1 MTPEGTRMHRW
12 RDLVEV
18 PHGYGPTVVTFGVF
32 DGVHRG
38 HQLVIASA
46 VEQARAAA
54 ASSVVVTFD
63 PHPTSVVR
71 PEAVPAR
78 LTSLDQRLELFAE
91 LGVDAAVV
99 VTFVPERSRQPAEEF
114 IREVAGALRPV
125 GVVVGDDFRF
135 GFKAAGDVALLDRLG
150 STLGFTVTG
159 LTRSEADPAWS
170 STKVR
175 ERLAAGDVAGA
186 GEILGRPYLIDGPV
200 VRGDQRGRLL
210 GVPTAN
216 VPADPAYALPADGV
230 YAGWLTRRDQVD
242 VDPLPAAI
250 SVGTKPQFGP
260 HERIIEAHVID
271 RADLELYDVPVRIE
285 FVARIRGQETFDSV
299 EALIDTM
306 RADIDRTRALVTTSD
321 HGSSSGH

>member
-1 MTPEGTRMHRW
+1 MHRW

-18 PHGYGPTVVTFGVF
+18 PQGYGPTVVTFGVF

-38 HQLVIASA
+38 HQKVIATA
-46 VEQARAAA
+46 VARARSAA
-54 ASSVVVTFD
+54 AKPVVVTFD
-63 PHPTSVVR
+63 PHPAAVVR
-71 PEAVPAR
+71 PEALPAR

-99 VTFVPERSRQPAEEF
+99 VAFTPERSRQPAEEF
-114 IREVAGALRPV
+114 IREVVGALRPV

-150 STLGFTVTG
+150 ATLGFTVTG
-159 LTRSEADPAWS
+159 LERGDTSAAWS

-175 ERLAAGDVAGA
+175 ERLTAGDVAGA
-186 GEILGRPYLIDGPV
+186 AAILGRPYRVDGPV

-216 VPADPAYALPADGV
+216 VPADSAYALPTDGV
-230 YAGWLTRRDQVD
+230 YAGWLTRRDDAAAVR
-242 VDPLPAAI
+242 LPAAV

-260 HERIIEAHVID
+260 HERVIEAHVID
-271 RADLELYDVPVRIE
+271 RTDLELYDVPVRIE
-285 FVARIRGQETFDSV
+285 FADRIRGQETFDSV
-299 EALIDTM
+299 ETLIDTM
-306 RADIDRTRALVTTSD
+306 RADIDRTRVLTSVHD
-321 HGSSSGH
+321 GAKDGSPSDQ